1 MASTRRFFKVFLASP
16 SDLAEE
22 RVAAKDVVDE
32 YNSQLAEKLGY
43 HAELVGWE
51 DTLPGMGRPQALI
64 NRDLDGCDLFV
75 GMLWKR
81 WGTPPDESGI
91 YSSGFEEEFRL
102 STERFEREQRPQIH
116 LLLKD
121 VDSSALVDPGDQL
134 KRVQEFKKVVF
145 SERKLLAKSF
155 ADLSTFERS
164 FRQCIQG
171 FAISLGD
178 REAVQEPQRS
188 KTAESEPEPPDEMDA
203 IEGYDSALSS
213 EGVSFLK
220 GLLSQ
225 LRQQNNYS
233 PTAVEIARFRLL
245 STVLS
250 AQGNDETSLAAHD
263 SNILFR
269 HRKELVLSRK
279 EQVAL
284 IYAGLDNYKSENVP
298 LWHWVASVS
307 ASTPQILVFSSIVGP
322 SAPHKAAAIS
332 AMRLIGTS
340 IEETEFIRREH
351 ILSIWYSNDSASI
364 IRAAATSYLADW
376 GTIEDIDLLR
386 SESER
391 GDYQT
396 EKGAMSAILSILIRE
411 TPDKAFPWLMERS
424 PATIDRRLLD
434 DLLRITNPPNDLL
447 MKGLEQRNGD
457 LRVLVATELRKRKA
471 LTATTAERLLDD
483 EDVRVRY
490 EAMMAL
496 ASNGKGMTADQA
508 KARLT
513 PKQKTS
519 HGLNLRIME
528 NNEADADML
537 LDSYLLDQKTKLP
550 QDELREEANEVIFD
564 QLAFIAL
571 VRKDPAQFGE
581 ALRFAVRDEF
591 KSRFT
596 SALSHLSEKHN
607 WQDNFVAKIRNL
619 EVHLRR
625 EFTRAGLDWIT
636 IERRSHDLGLV
647 RQVIGSGF
655 VDYSAGDIAYLKRFG
670 DWQDIPAIVA
680 SLDRPNARGV
690 CILHSSFTGDRT
702 KEVAQAIYELAR
714 NRIADV
720 SSLELPAYLL
730 TQLIALLP
738 LQRVREIPV
747 SQLAAWFTSQD
758 ATLRKAVA
766 LKAVSAL
773 SRRAIDKLLSEQLNA
788 NQFYYNVIY
797 WLDYGV
803 SVPREAMLRGCG
815 RALREL

>member
-22 RVAAKDVVDE
+22 RVAAKHIVEE

-81 WGTPPDESGI
+81 WGTPPDESGT

-102 STERFEREQRPQIH
+102 STERFKREQRPQIH

-121 VDSSALVDPGDQL
+121 VDPSALVDPGDQL
-134 KRVQEFKKVVF
+134 KRVQEFKEVVF

-188 KTAESEPEPPDEMDA
+188 KTAESEPEPPDEMEA
-203 IEGYDSALSS
+203 IEGYDSALSK

-233 PTAVEIARFRLL
+233 PKAVEIARFRLL

-269 HRKELVLSRK
+269 HRKELDLSRK

-284 IYAGLDNYKSENVP
+284 IYAGLENYKSENIP

-322 SAPHKAAAIS
+322 SASHKAAAIS

-351 ILSIWYSNDSASI
+351 ILSIWYSNDSASS
-364 IRAAATSYLADW
+364 IRGAATSYLADW

-424 PATIDRRLLD
+424 PATIDKRLLD

-471 LTATTAERLLDD
+471 LTATIAERLLDD

-508 KARLT
+508 KAMLT

-528 NNEADADML
+528 NDEADADML

-550 QDELREEANEVIFD
+550 QDELLEEANEAIFD
-564 QLAFIAL
+564 QLAFLAL
-571 VRKDPAQFGE
+571 VRKDPEQFDE

-607 WQDNFVAKIRNL
+607 LQDNFVAKIRNL

-625 EFTRAGLDWIT
+625 EFTRAGLDQIT

-680 SLDRPNARGV
+680 SLDPPRSGKMTP
-690 CILHSSFTGDRT
+690 LS
-702 KEVAQAIYELAR
+702 
-714 NRIADV
+714 IAN
-720 SSLELPAYLL
+720 LGA
-730 TQLIALLP
+730 
-738 LQRVREIPV
+738 
-747 SQLAAWFTSQD
+747 
-758 ATLRKAVA
+758 
-766 LKAVSAL
+766 
-773 SRRAIDKLLSEQLNA
+773 
-788 NQFYYNVIY
+788 
-797 WLDYGV
+797 
-803 SVPREAMLRGCG
+803 
-815 RALREL
+815 

>member
-22 RVAAKDVVDE
+22 RVAAKRVVDE
-32 YNSQLAEKLGY
+32 YNSQLAEKFGY
-43 HAELVGWE
+43 QAELVGWE

-81 WGTPPDESGI
+81 WGTPPDESGT

-121 VDSSALVDPGDQL
+121 VDPSALVDPGDQL
-134 KRVQEFKKVVF
+134 KRVQEFRRVVF
-145 SERKLLAKSF
+145 SERKLLAKTF
-155 ADLSTFERS
+155 ADLSAFERS

-188 KTAESEPEPPDEMDA
+188 KTAESEPEPPDETDA
-203 IEGYDSALSS
+203 IEGYDSALSK

-225 LRQQNNYS
+225 LRQQNDYS

-269 HRKELVLSRK
+269 HRKELVFSRK

-284 IYAGLDNYKSENVP
+284 IDAGLDNYKSENVP

-307 ASTPQILVFSSIVGP
+307 ASAPQILVISSIVGP
-322 SAPHKAAAIS
+322 SAPRQAAAIS

-340 IEETEFIRREH
+340 IEETGFIRRER
-351 ILSIWYSNDSASI
+351 ILSIWYSKDSASS

-396 EKGAMSAILSILIRE
+396 EKGAMSAILNILIRE
-411 TPDKAFPWLMERS
+411 TPDQAFPWLMERS

-434 DLLRITNPPNDLL
+434 DLLRITNPPTDLL
-447 MKGLEQRNGD
+447 MKGLEQRSGD

-496 ASNGKGMTADQA
+496 ASNGRGMTADQA
-508 KARLT
+508 KAMLT
-513 PKQKTS
+513 PKQKNS
-519 HGLNLRIME
+519 RGLNIWMMG
-528 NNEADADML
+528 NDEADADML
-537 LDSYLLDQKTKLP
+537 LNSYLLDQKTKLP
-550 QDELREEANEVIFD
+550 QDALREEANEAILD
-564 QLAFIAL
+564 QLAFLAL
-571 VRKDPAQFGE
+571 VRKDPAQFDE
-581 ALRFAVRDEF
+581 ALRFAVRDQF
-591 KSRFT
+591 KSRFN
-596 SALSHLSEKHN
+596 AVLSHMSEKHN
-607 WQDNFVAKIRNL
+607 WPDDFVAKIRDL
-619 EVHLRR
+619 DVHVRR
-625 EFTRAGLDWIT
+625 KFTRAGLDQIT
-636 IERRSHDLGLV
+636 IDGRAHDLGLV

-680 SLDRPNARGV
+680 SLDRPNARGGG
-690 CILHSSFTGDRT
+690 ILLSSFTGDRT
-702 KEVAQAIYELAR
+702 KEVAQAVYELAR
-714 NRIADV
+714 NRVADV
-720 SSLELPAYLL
+720 SSLDLPSSLL

-747 SQLAAWFTSQD
+747 SQLAAWLTSQD

-773 SRRAIDKLLSEQLNA
+773 SKRAIDKLLSEHLGA
-788 NQFYYNVIY
+788 DQFYYNVIY

-803 SVPREAMLRGCG
+803 SVP
-815 RALREL
+815 